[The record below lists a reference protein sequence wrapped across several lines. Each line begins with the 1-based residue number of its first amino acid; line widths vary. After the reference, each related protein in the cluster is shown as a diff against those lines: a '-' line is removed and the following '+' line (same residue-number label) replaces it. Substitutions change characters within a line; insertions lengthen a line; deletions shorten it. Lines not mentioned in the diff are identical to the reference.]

1 MRLFGTNRF
10 GRPGSSFNLT
20 PIIDIVFLLIIF
32 FMLLCQ
38 FIVVENFPVSVP
50 DRCGSAQTRPS
61 AEGQITTIT
70 VMKSPGKA
78 GIDYAVGSE
87 KINASSQEDLVE
99 VITKL
104 LNAKLKGLP
113 PEDRIVTLRID
124 KDVCFTEA
132 QYTLAALAESTA
144 TNINLAVLK
153 DAHVEPHPEPSL

>member
-10 GRPGSSFNLT
+10 GRYGGSFNLT

-50 DRCGSAQTRPS
+50 DRCSSAETRPS

-87 KINASSQEDLVE
+87 KINSSNHSE
-99 VITKL
+99 VVDRITKL
-104 LNAKLKGLP
+104 INARLENLP

-124 KDVCFTEA
+124 KNVCFTEA
-132 QYTLAALAESTA
+132 QYALAAIAESTA
-144 TNINLAVLK
+144 TNINLAALK
-153 DAHVEPHPEPSL
+153 DSHTKPYPEPPL

>member
-10 GRPGSSFNLT
+10 SRYGGSFNLT

-50 DRCGSAQTRPS
+50 DRCSWAETRRS

-87 KINASSQEDLVE
+87 KIDSSNHSDVVE

-104 LNAKLKGLP
+104 LNARLENLP
-113 PEDRIVTLRID
+113 PKDRVVTLRID
-124 KDVCFTEA
+124 RDVCFAEA
-132 QYTLAALAESTA
+132 QYALAAIAQSTA
-144 TNINLAVLK
+144 ININLAALK
-153 DAHVEPHPEPSL
+153 DSHTKPHSEPPL